1 MVVNGLFYSTAIPL
15 NLLNVFHSKY
25 MCNFSHFAGFWSFLE
40 KTCVHGW
47 VRKIQPAAA
56 PGFIKINSTHLHT
69 IMKTKLILN
78 YLL

>member
-1 MVVNGLFYSTAIPL
+1 MKFRSYSLVSMPL
-15 NLLNVFHSKY
+15 S
-25 MCNFSHFAGFWSFLE
+25 SHKMYVDISWKVCYNPYQFVPL
-40 KTCVHGW
+40 TCVHGW

-56 PGFIKINSTHLHT
+56 PGFSKINSTHLHT

>member
-1 MVVNGLFYSTAIPL
+1 MSSTVNTCVILAILLDFGLFWKKPD
-15 NLLNVFHSKY
+15 
-25 MCNFSHFAGFWSFLE
+25 
-40 KTCVHGW
+40 CVHGW

-56 PGFIKINSTHLHT
+56 PEFSKINSTHLHT

>member
-1 MVVNGLFYSTAIPL
+1 MVVNGLIAQPLPL

>member
-1 MVVNGLFYSTAIPL
+1 MSSTVNTCVILAILLDFGLFW
-15 NLLNVFHSKY
+15 K
-25 MCNFSHFAGFWSFLE
+25 
-40 KTCVHGW
+40 KTCVYGW

-56 PGFIKINSTHLHT
+56 PGFSKINSTHLHT